1 MKYRRVSPWEIHP
14 TCFGRGAQE
23 DPLLKTTVSRR
34 AHAGGRPAAGA
45 AAERQLARRDGRGS
59 GRPGPAAAPQ
69 PLCLPRLPR
78 SNRHPGPGM
87 LTDSISINAA
97 LLSPGGRPV
106 TAACHRRQ
114 GRHRQSAPARQGH
127 RAGRAQDWLRRRGV
141 LLLSDLIGGRGWSP
155 IKQRKGPGEGN

>member
-1 MKYRRVSPWEIHP
+1 MGFNPGDSPRSPRE
-14 TCFGRGAQE
+14 GSA
-23 DPLLKTTVSRR
+23 
-34 AHAGGRPAAGA
+34 GRPSPEHDRATPSARGPT
-45 AAERQLARRDGRGS
+45 AERQPARRDGRRP

-69 PLCLPRLPR
+69 PLRLPAPPR
-78 SNRHPGPGM
+78 SDCNPGPGT

-97 LLSPGGRPV
+97 LLSPGGWPV
-106 TAACHRRQ
+106 TAACHHRQ

-127 RAGRAQDWLRRRGV
+127 RAGRARDWLRRRGV